1 MKLRTLFTTSL
12 LFTLLLAS
20 CNDKEKQ
27 KQHALPAPME
37 EIDTT
42 NIKKSLLREIK
53 AFVDKQDSCKTF
65 ILYSMQLYKIKKGA
79 HNDVCIGCRNQFNEM
94 FCIREAADLHF
105 ARGEFAI
112 RRNYP
117 HRDIDING
125 KIVYVPSEDDSF
137 YDQKKLKS
145 IVDSTMS
152 KREHPIDKRY
162 FILYD
167 MKDSCEKVSYPFFG
181 DSIYEYEPNS
191 ITPIFTKEEQ
201 IVRIVFED
209 IKASPKHNRK

>member
-1 MKLRTLFTTSL
+1 MKLNIFLSTSI
-12 LFTLLLAS
+12 FIILLLAS
-20 CNDKEKQ
+20 CNNKEE

-42 NIKKSLLREIK
+42 HIKKSLLREIK
-53 AFVDKQDSCKTF
+53 AFVDKQDSCKAF
-65 ILYSMQLYKIKKGA
+65 VLYSMHTAKNKKDL
-79 HNDVCIGCRNQFNEM
+79 HNGCIGCRVIFNDI
-94 FCIREAADLHF
+94 FCIHEAADLHF
-105 ARGEFAI
+105 DSGEFTV

-117 HRDIDING
+117 HRYIDING

-145 IVDSTMS
+145 IVDSTVS

-167 MKDSCEKVSYPFFG
+167 TKDSCEEVSYPFFS
-181 DSIYEYEPNS
+181 DSIYEYEPSS

-201 IVRIVFED
+201 ISRIHFVN
-209 IKASPKHNRK
+209 IKASPSHNSK

>member
-1 MKLRTLFTTSL
+1 MNLRTFLSTSL
-12 LFTLLLAS
+12 PFILLLVS
-20 CNDKEKQ
+20 CNKKEE

-42 NIKKSLLREIK
+42 SIKKSLLREIK
-53 AFVDKQDSCKTF
+53 TFVNKHDSCKAF
-65 ILYSMQLYKIKKGA
+65 VLYSMHTAKKKKDR
-79 HNDVCIGCRNQFNEM
+79 HNGCIGCRVIFNDI
-94 FCIREAADLHF
+94 FCIHEAADLHF
-105 ARGEFAI
+105 DSGEFTV

-117 HRDIDING
+117 HRYIDING

-167 MKDSCEKVSYPFFG
+167 TKDSCEEVSYPFFS
-181 DSIYEYEPNS
+181 DSIYEYTPSS

-201 IVRIVFED
+201 TINIEFVN
-209 IKASPKHNRK
+209 IKATPTPNSK